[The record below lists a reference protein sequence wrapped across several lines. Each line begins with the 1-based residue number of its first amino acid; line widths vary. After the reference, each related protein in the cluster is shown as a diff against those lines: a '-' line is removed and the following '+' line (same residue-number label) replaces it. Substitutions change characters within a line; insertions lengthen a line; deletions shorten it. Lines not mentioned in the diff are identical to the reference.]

1 MRVTTVDDGRMR
13 ELEID
18 WVRAVDLALLP
29 GGPLRL
35 AFQPIVD
42 LRRGVVAGYEV
53 LARFDLDDH
62 PRAPLPWLAAA
73 TQQGR
78 LGELERSIAALALSS
93 RRLLPQNTFMSL
105 NLSAGVLAEVE
116 TTRLFTAAG
125 DLRGL
130 VVELTEHDRVLDY
143 DALNVALA
151 PTLAAGA
158 MLAVD
163 DAGAG
168 YASLGHVLALR
179 PSFVKLDR
187 SLVTDLDREPSRH
200 AAVAAIGALAG
211 ELDGWLV
218 AEGIERQGELDAL
231 VDLGVPLGQGWHL
244 GRPELDMRPAP
255 RDVAV
260 ALQARTDQGDA
271 YRPVGPLVQE
281 VQVRPLSPSQQR
293 ELARRAAVGP
303 AGVPEPAILVDDLGA
318 PVALEVGGRLAPG
331 TRPMRVMPED
341 SLPDVA
347 LRAAGR
353 PAPERLLPLICCDEL
368 GRPLGLL
375 SVDRIA
381 HALGRA
387 DDAGGAAS

>member
-1 MRVTTVDDGRMR
+1 MTRVDDGRMR

-18 WVRAVDLALLP
+18 WERAIDLALLP

-78 LGELERSIAALALSS
+78 LGELERSIAALALAS
-93 RRLLPQNTFMSL
+93 RRLLPANTFMSL
-105 NLSAGVLAEVE
+105 NLSAGVLVEAE
-116 TTRLFTAAG
+116 TSRLFTAAG

-143 DALNVALA
+143 DALHVALA

-244 GRPELDMRPAP
+244 GRPELDMRPTP

-260 ALQARTDQGDA
+260 ALQARTDEGA
-271 YRPVGPLVQE
+271 SYRPVGPLVQE
-281 VQVRPLSPSQQR
+281 VVVRPLSASQQH

-303 AGVPEPAILVDDLGA
+303 AGVPEPAILVDELGV

-331 TRPMRVMPED
+331 TKPMRVMPED

-353 PAPERLLPLICCDEL
+353 PTPERLLPLICCDEL

-381 HALGRA
+381 QALGRA
-387 DDAGGAAS
+387 DDPPAV